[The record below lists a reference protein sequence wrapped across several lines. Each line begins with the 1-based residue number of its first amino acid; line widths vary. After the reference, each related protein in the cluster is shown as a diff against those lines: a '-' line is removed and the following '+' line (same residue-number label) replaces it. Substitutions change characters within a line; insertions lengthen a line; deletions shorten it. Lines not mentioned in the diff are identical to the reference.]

1 MAKVLCFDIDGVI
14 TEDADTDHQDL
25 SGTYAT
31 RTLNVKAKEI
41 ISKAV
46 EKGWTVTLFTGRKE
60 GSRRLTENWL
70 YAHGIE
76 YHYLFM
82 DKPYFTY
89 FIDDRSRTLEEIED
103 VLDAPTAS

>member
-1 MAKVLCFDIDGVI
+1 MAKVLCFDIDGI
-14 TEDADTDHQDL
+14 LTKDADTDHQDL
-25 SGTYAT
+25 SGVYAT
-31 RTLNVKAKEI
+31 RILNTEVKEL

-46 EKGWTVTLFTGRKE
+46 ASGWTTTLFTGRKE

-70 YAHGIE
+70 YAHGVE

-89 FIDDRSRTLEEIED
+89 MIDDRSRSVEEIKDLIKNEER
-103 VLDAPTAS
+103 